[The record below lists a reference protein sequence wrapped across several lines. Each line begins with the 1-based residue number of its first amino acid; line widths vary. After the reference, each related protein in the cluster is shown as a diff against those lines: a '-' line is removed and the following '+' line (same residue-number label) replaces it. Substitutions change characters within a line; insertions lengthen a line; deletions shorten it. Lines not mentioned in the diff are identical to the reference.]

1 MPGVDERVGSLSLV
15 MQALR
20 PMVVVRAR
28 VRGTKDDDSATEP
41 DHAEPEIDAGDG
53 EHTDAPPADPPAASP

>member
-28 VRGTKDDDSATEP
+28 VRGTKDDDSTGP
-41 DHAEPEIDAGDG
+41 AEPEL
-53 EHTDAPPADPPAASP
+53 DAPQADPPAASP